1 MLSRLIKKL
10 CYLIKEKNLLGF
22 LFLGTMISFA
32 IFAGTHQKDGW
43 FGYRNDSKYRV
54 NRIFDE
60 ISSIIEPYH
69 WDKSKSYRR
78 GPTNFVYFEIS
89 DFELEGAASN
99 VSQGDGKDKVDA
111 FFDKFDGNSTKLGF
125 VKGCRDGE
133 SLFIAVS
140 WGNRRVEKI
149 TVEWKYPSESC
160 ISKQKKDKF

>member
-32 IFAGTHQKDGW
+32 IFSGTHQKDNW
-43 FGYRNDSKYRV
+43 SDSKYRV

-69 WDKSKSYRR
+69 WDKSKSYRKVS
-78 GPTNFVYFEIS
+78 TNFVYFEIS
-89 DFELEGAASN
+89 DFGIRDTASDAL
-99 VSQGDGKDKVDA
+99 GDGKDKVDV
-111 FFDKFDGNSTKLGF
+111 FFDKVHENSTKLGF
-125 VKGCRDGE
+125 INGCRDGE
-133 SLFIAVS
+133 SLSIIAS
-140 WGNRRVEKI
+140 WDKI
-149 TVEWKYPSESC
+149 TIEWEYPSESC

>member
-10 CYLIKEKNLLGF
+10 YYLIKEKNLLGF
-22 LFLGTMISFA
+22 LFLGTMISFS
-32 IFAGTHQKDGW
+32 IFAGTHQKDNW
-43 FGYRNDSKYRV
+43 SDSKYRV

-99 VSQGDGKDKVDA
+99 VSQGDGKDKVDV
-111 FFDKFDGNSTKLGF
+111 FFDKVHENSTKLGF
-125 VKGCRDGE
+125 INGCRDGE
-133 SLFIAVS
+133 SLSMIAS
-140 WGNRRVEKI
+140 WDKI
-149 TVEWKYPSESC
+149 TIEWVYPSESC